1 MKKTV
6 LNILYLIIGVIL
18 MCIAIIPLVQLY
30 GDTPIYLEEI
40 PEASIF
46 WYMFLCMFLSIN
58 FFNAGIGFFLNNGIE
73 KTLSIRRVIYIAI
86 IVFIFLW
93 VFFPRLYYFIPFGFT
108 M

>member
-1 MKKTV
+1 MKKTE

-86 IVFIFLW
+86 IVFIFLGI
-93 VFFPRLYYFIPFGFT
+93 FFPGKIYFFPPI
-108 M
+108 